1 MRRDRRD
8 RRAARIGAALV
19 GIALAAPLG
28 AQAQGNAAL
37 AALVQQGRHW
47 QAQQRPDLALRSF
60 ERALL
65 ADPASAEALSGAAE
79 AQAALGNRP
88 AAEALLARLRAVA
101 PGAPAVAAAQE
112 ALRGSQVERSAIED
126 ARRLS
131 REGRVPEALT
141 RYRDAFDGNRPPD
154 AYATE
159 YWLTLAG
166 TSGGWEEARRE
177 LAALAAR
184 RPQDARAR
192 VAAAQ
197 VLTWREPTRA
207 EGIAQLAQL
216 ARDPAT
222 GPLAV
227 QAWRQALLWLGTG
240 RSAEAPLEAF
250 LAVRP
255 DDAAIRQR
263 LAEVRDPTRRAA
275 EAAAGPRQ
283 DGFDRLQANRL
294 PDAARAFEAAIAAN
308 PNDADALGGLGVVR
322 LREGRAAE
330 ARDLLQRA
338 VAADPSR
345 AANWRQALEGATY
358 SLELAEG
365 RTLLRRGDVEA
376 ADTVLRRAVAR
387 DAADRTDAEALL
399 GEVALRR
406 NDPAGAEA
414 RFRAALARRPGF
426 APAEQG
432 LEQALRRQNRI
443 AEADEIARRLRV
455 AQPAGTGAGAGSGG
469 QAGRLRAEAARTADP
484 TAATDLL
491 RAALAQAPNDP
502 WVRLD
507 LARAL
512 ARQGQGS
519 EARAIIEAPVAEGG
533 GAEAIFAAALFAEE
547 QGRVG
552 DAAALLARIPPGRRS
567 PDMARLAARTRIA
580 AEVEQAAAAAAGG
593 GFEGRQ
599 RLLALA
605 ARQDPT
611 GATAAAV
618 VRAFGRINDPR
629 GAEEAARVALAVNRS
644 PSASARLAIA
654 GALLEAGQEQA
665 AAALARGLEAD
676 ASLSA
681 DARRQADALMAGVAV
696 RGADRANEAG
706 DQAAGYDRLRP
717 VLSRNPQ
724 DPAANLALAR
734 LHAGARQPAQAQAI
748 AESVLARDPRNLDAR
763 AAAVD
768 AAIAGRDFRRAED
781 LIDEARVLAPNEA
794 RVSLMQARLARARG
808 DNRGAL
814 VAARQAQQQR
824 EAQVG
829 PVVPMGFATAG
840 PNPFRG
846 SGSGI
851 PGAPAPSD
859 PLLAEIG
866 REVDAARE
874 AAATRFAVLPTV
886 RGRSGTQGLDRL
898 EELALPIEGSFSPR
912 GIGGRVTASVTPV
925 TISAGTLPADLS
937 SLQSFGANPIAFP
950 GGMRPPRDDGAS
962 GVGLGLA
969 YQRGWFR
976 GDVGSSPIG
985 FRFPTVVGGLEVAPE
1000 LGGGL
1005 RLRVAGERRAVTD
1018 SLLSWSGQRDALTGE
1033 TWGGV
1038 VRTGGRAQL
1047 EYSTGP
1053 ANFYA
1058 GGGYAVVDGQG
1069 VADNT
1074 RIEMGAGGSFAL
1086 VRRPDETVTVGLDLV
1101 YFAYDQNLR
1110 YFTLGQGGYFSP
1122 QDYSAVILPV
1132 EWRAR
1137 SGDWR
1142 WRLGGSLGYAVWSED
1157 SSPVFPTNASLQA
1170 QLQSRVG
1177 SDPRI
1182 QAFYPSQSQA
1192 GVIGSFVGD
1201 VEYQLSRDLVMGAM
1215 LRYDRS
1221 ADWNEARGTVYVR
1234 YSLPD

>member
-1 MRRDRRD
+1 MSRQGIT
-8 RRAARIGAALV
+8 RIGAALI
-19 GIALAAPLG
+19 GAALAAPLP
-28 AQAQGNAAL
+28 ALAQGNGAL

-65 ADPASAEALSGAAE
+65 ADPSSPDALAGAAE

-88 AAEALLARLRAVA
+88 AAEALLARLRVVA

-141 RYRDAFDGNRPPD
+141 RYRDAFGGAAPPD

-166 TSGGWEEARRE
+166 TSGGWEQGRRE

-197 VLTWREPTRA
+197 VLTWREATRN

-222 GPLAV
+222 GPQAV

-240 RSAEAPLEAF
+240 ASAEAPLEAF

-255 DDAAIRQR
+255 DDAAIRAR

-283 DGFDRLQANRL
+283 EGFDQLQANRL
-294 PDAARAFEAAIAAN
+294 AVAARSFEAAIAAN

-330 ARDLLQRA
+330 ARDLLNRA
-338 VAADPSR
+338 IAADPSR
-345 AANWRQALEGATY
+345 AQNWRQALDGASY

-365 RTLLRRGDVEA
+365 RALLRRNEVEA
-376 ADTVLRRAVAR
+376 ADTVLRRAVTR
-387 DAADRTDAEALL
+387 DAADRTDAETLL
-399 GEVALRR
+399 GEIALRR
-406 NDPAGAEA
+406 NDTAGAEE

-426 APAEQG
+426 QPAEQG
-432 LEQALRRQNRI
+432 LEQALRRQNRT

-455 AQPAGTGAGAGSGG
+455 AQPAGGGGGGTGGN
-469 QAGRLRAEAARTADP
+469 AGRLRAEAARAADP
-484 TAATDLL
+484 TAS
-491 RAALAQAPNDP
+491 AALLQGALAEAPNDP

-512 ARQGQGS
+512 ARQGQGI
-519 EARAIIEAPVAEGG
+519 EARAIIEAPLSDGRASPD
-533 GAEAIFAAALFAEE
+533 AIFAAALFAEE
-547 QGRVG
+547 QGRIT
-552 DAAALLARIPPGRRS
+552 DAAALLGRIPPGRRS
-567 PDMARLAARTRIA
+567 PDMARLAARTRVA
-580 AEVEQAAAAAAGG
+580 AEVEQAAAGAAAG

-629 GAEEAARVALAVNRS
+629 GAEEAARVALAVNRA
-644 PSASARLAIA
+644 PTPAARLAIA
-654 GALLEAGQEQA
+654 GALLEAGNEQS
-665 AAALARGLEAD
+665 AAALARGLEGD
-676 ASLSA
+676 PSLTA
-681 DARRQADALMAGVAV
+681 EARRQADALMAGAAV
-696 RGADRANEAG
+696 RASDRANEAG

-717 VLSRNPQ
+717 VLARNPN

-734 LHAGARQPAQAQAI
+734 LHAGARQAGQAQAI

-781 LIDEARVLAPNEA
+781 LLDEARVLAPNEA

-829 PVVPMGFATAG
+829 SVVPMGFATAG

-846 SGSGI
+846 SGSGV
-851 PGAPAPSD
+851 PGAPAPRD

-866 REVDAARE
+866 REVELARE
-874 AAATRFAVLPTV
+874 GAATTFAVLPSV

-898 EELALPIEGSFSPR
+898 EELALPVEGSFSPR
-912 GIGGRVTASVTPV
+912 GIGGRLTASVTPV
-925 TISAGTLPADLS
+925 SINAGSLPLDLV

-950 GGMRPPRDDGAS
+950 GGMRAPRDDGAS

-1000 LGGGL
+1000 LGGGF
-1005 RLRVAGERRAVTD
+1005 RIRATGERRAVTD
-1018 SLLSWSGQRDALTGE
+1018 SLLSWSGQRDSITGE

-1058 GGGYAVVDGQG
+1058 GGGYAVFDGQG
-1069 VADNT
+1069 VADNS
-1074 RIEMGAGGSFAL
+1074 RVELGAGGSFAM

-1110 YFTLGQGGYFSP
+1110 HFTLGHGGYFSP
-1122 QDYSAVILPV
+1122 QDYTAVNIPV

-1142 WRLGGSLGYAVWSED
+1142 WRLGASLGYAVWSED
-1157 SSPVFPTNASLQA
+1157 STPVFPTNPSLQG
-1170 QLQSRVG
+1170 QLASRVG
-1177 SDPRI
+1177 SNPQI
-1182 QAFYPSQSQA
+1182 FAFYPSKSEA
-1192 GVIGSFVGD
+1192 GVIGSLRGD
-1201 VEYQLSRDLVMGAM
+1201 VEYRLSSDLVMGAT

-1234 YSLPD
+1234 YALPE

>member
-1 MRRDRRD
+1 MRRDSPRTLRF
-8 RRAARIGAALV
+8 GVALV
-19 GIALAAPLG
+19 GLALAAPVDAL
-28 AQAQGNAAL
+28 AQGHAAL

-65 ADPASAEALSGAAE
+65 ADPQSTEALAGAAE

-88 AAEALLARLRAVA
+88 AAEALLARLRALV
-101 PGAPAVAAAQE
+101 PGTPAVAAAQE

-154 AYATE
+154 PYAAE

-197 VLTWREPTRA
+197 VLTWREATRG
-207 EGIAQLAQL
+207 EGIAMLAQL

-222 GPLAV
+222 GPQAV
-227 QAWRQALLWLGTG
+227 QAWRQALPWLGTG
-240 RSAEAPLEAF
+240 PSAEAPLEAY

-263 LAEVRDPTRRAA
+263 LAELRDPSRRAA
-275 EAAAGPRQ
+275 EAAARPRLE
-283 DGFDRLQANRL
+283 GFDQLQANRL
-294 PDAARAFEAAIAAN
+294 SPAARSFEAAIAAN
-308 PNDADALGGLGVVR
+308 PGDADALGGLGVVR

-338 VAADPSR
+338 IAADPSR
-345 AANWRQALEGATY
+345 AANWRQALEGANYT
-358 SLELAEG
+358 LELAEG
-365 RTLLRRGDVEA
+365 RALLRRGDVDA
-376 ADTVLRRAVAR
+376 AAAVLRRAVAR
-387 DAADRTDAEALL
+387 DAADRTDAETLL

-432 LEQALRRQNRI
+432 LEQALRRQNRV
-443 AEADEIARRLRV
+443 AEADEMARRLRV
-455 AQPAGTGAGAGSGG
+455 AQPAGGGGATGG
-469 QAGRLRAEAARTADP
+469 QAGRLRAEAARAADP
-484 TAATDLL
+484 VAAADLL
-491 RAALAQAPNDP
+491 RAALAEAPNDP

-519 EARAIIEAPVAEGG
+519 EARAIVEAPLTDGRA

-547 QGRVG
+547 QGRVA

-567 PDMARLAARTRIA
+567 PDMARLAARTRVA
-580 AEVEQAAAAAAGG
+580 AEVEQAAAGAAGG

-629 GAEEAARVALAVNRS
+629 GAEEAARVALAVNRA
-644 PSASARLAIA
+644 PTPAARLAVA
-654 GALLEAGQEQA
+654 GALLEAGQEQS
-665 AAALARGLEAD
+665 AAALARGLDAD
-676 ASLSA
+676 PSLPA
-681 DARRQADALMAGVAV
+681 EARRQADALMAGAAV
-696 RGADRANEAG
+696 RASDRANEAG

-717 VLSRNPQ
+717 VLARNPE

-748 AESVLARDPRNLDAR
+748 ADAVLARDPRNLDAR

-768 AAIAGRDFRRAED
+768 AAIAARNWRRAGE
-781 LIDEARVLAPNEA
+781 LVDEGRVLAPNEA

-814 VAARQAQQQR
+814 VAARQAQDQR

-829 PVVPMGFATAG
+829 AVVPMGFATAG

-846 SGSGI
+846 GGGGL
-851 PGAPAPSD
+851 PAAPAPRD

-866 REVDAARE
+866 REVEAARE

-898 EELALPIEGSFSPR
+898 EEIALPIEGSFSPR

-925 TISAGTLPADLS
+925 SINAGTLPGSLS
-937 SLQSFGANPIAFP
+937 ALQSFGANPVAFP
-950 GGMRPPRDDGAS
+950 GGMLAPRDDGAS

-1033 TWGGV
+1033 SWGGV

-1058 GGGYAVVDGQG
+1058 GGGYAVFDGQG
-1069 VADNT
+1069 VAENS
-1074 RIEMGAGGSFAL
+1074 RVELGAGGSFAL
-1086 VRRPDETVTVGLDLV
+1086 LRRPDETLTVGLDLV
-1101 YFAYDQNLR
+1101 HFAYDRNLR
-1110 YFTLGQGGYFSP
+1110 FFTLGQGGYFSP
-1122 QDYSAVILPV
+1122 QDYTAVVLPV

-1142 WRLGGSLGYAVWSED
+1142 WRVGGSLGYAVWSEE
-1157 SSPVFPTNASLQA
+1157 SSPVFPTNASLQG

-1182 QAFYPSQSQA
+1182 QAFYPGQSQA

-1201 VEYQLSRDLVMGAM
+1201 VEYRLTRDLVMGAM